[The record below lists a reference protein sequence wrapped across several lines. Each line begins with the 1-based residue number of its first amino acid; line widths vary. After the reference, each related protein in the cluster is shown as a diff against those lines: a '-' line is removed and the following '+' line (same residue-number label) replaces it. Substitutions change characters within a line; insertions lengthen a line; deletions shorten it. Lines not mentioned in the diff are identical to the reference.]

1 MKEIFW
7 LHRRARRLGLR
18 RLRRHLLS
26 HRTRPL
32 QPDEVPELRHG
43 ALSSARDGLGS
54 LLDRRSLGIAA
65 SSVAV
70 VTASLAV
77 LLCPLAWPYMRV
89 RPVILSRLIY
99 SPANVRYASEIA
111 VSEIAQYRR
120 SEVQAITQ
128 LQATRTQLITWA
140 TRLSSYLEEGAAA
153 M

>member
-1 MKEIFW
+1 MPLPTPPGPIPKRTDIPS
-7 LHRRARRLGLR
+7 RAPTPGS
-18 RLRRHLLS
+18 HSDPHVHANVHALS
-26 HRTRPL
+26 HARVSHANALASHMHLPHTHARMSH
-32 QPDEVPELRHG
+32 VPK
-43 ALSSARDGLGS
+43 
-54 LLDRRSLGIAA
+54 
-65 SSVAV
+65 
-70 VTASLAV
+70 SLAWT
-77 LLCPLAWPYMRV
+77 PLAYIMRV
-89 RPVILSRLIY
+89 RPVIFCRLIY